1 VSPVG
6 LSKKDKEK
14 RVRLGKEQ
22 IRQLRNDMA
31 TSKILNS
38 TGRIRNRGK

>member
-31 TSKILNS
+31 TSRIMNIR
-38 TGRIRNRGK
+38 GRRRNRRE